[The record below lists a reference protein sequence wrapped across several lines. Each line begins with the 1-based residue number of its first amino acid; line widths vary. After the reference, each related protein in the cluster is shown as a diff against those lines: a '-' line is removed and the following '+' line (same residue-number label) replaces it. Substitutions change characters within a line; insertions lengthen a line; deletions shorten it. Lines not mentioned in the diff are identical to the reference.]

1 MELSII
7 VPVYN
12 VEAYLEKCL
21 QSLVAQTLANDRYEI
36 IVVNDGATDGS
47 QQIIQQFCDKY
58 SHVVG
63 YLKENGGLSDA
74 RNYGIERAHGKYL
87 AFIDSDDYVAKDM
100 FETMLSKAYEKDFDM
115 VVCDFIEVYE
125 NENRICSSQID
136 HDILTLTD
144 LKKAM
149 CNIYPSAWNK
159 IYKRT
164 LFKDIRYKK
173 GVWFE
178 DVECLYRLLP
188 LVKTIGTVKQPF
200 YYYMQ
205 RQGSISKAIDPRI
218 YHCVNN
224 WNGLYDYYMANPN
237 QYDVF
242 KREFEYCYVR
252 YLLATFVKAS
262 LKYERQEY
270 QKAVQLAI
278 SEVKKHFPHYR
289 RNPYFY
295 RSLKGV
301 YLILFNTLVANILYQ
316 LKGRKK

>member
-1 MELSII
+1 MELSIV

-12 VEAYLEKCL
+12 VEAYLTRCL
-21 QSLVAQTLANDRYEI
+21 ESLVKQTLADDRYEI

-47 QQIIQQFCDKY
+47 QEIIEQFCEKY
-58 SHVVG
+58 SHVVS
-63 YLKENGGLSDA
+63 YMKENGGLSDA
-74 RNYGIERAHGKYL
+74 RNHGIERAKGKYL
-87 AFIDSDDYVAKDM
+87 AFIDSDDYVDEHM
-100 FETMLSKAYEKDFDM
+100 FETMLDKAYEKDFDM

-125 NENRICSSQID
+125 NENRVCSSQLNQD
-136 HDILTLTD
+136 VLTLAQ
-144 LKKAM
+144 LKQAM

-164 LFKDIRYKK
+164 LFEDVRYKK

-200 YYYMQ
+200 YYYVQ
-205 RQGSISKAIDPRI
+205 RQGSISKATDPRI
-218 YHCVNN
+218 FHCVDN
-224 WNGLYDYYMANPN
+224 WNGLYDFYMAHP
-237 QYDVF
+237 QACGVF
-242 KREFEYCYVR
+242 AQEFEYCYVR

-262 LKYERQEY
+262 LKYDQQQY
-270 QKAVQLAI
+270 IQAVKMARC
-278 SEVKKHFPHYR
+278 EVKKHFPHYR

-295 RSLKGV
+295 RSLKGF
-301 YLILFNTLVANILYQ
+301 YLVLFNGLLANILYQ